1 MGRFD
6 CTYFSMPPSHE
17 PVALTEIKMLTLQC
31 HLKMSMWQ
39 TEIDRFTI
47 QFYLEISMWQK
58 TVIDRFPLQCHL
70 EMNLWHRTRLKDFLD
85 TATLT

>member
-1 MGRFD
+1 
-6 CTYFSMPPSHE
+6 
-17 PVALTEIKMLTLQC
+17 MLTLQC

-58 TVIDRFPLQCHL
+58 TVIDRLPLQCHL
-70 EMNLWHRTRLKDFLD
+70 EMNLWHRTRLKDFPD
-85 TATLT
+85 TATLTWTCGTNRDWKPYFTMSPRNEPVI